1 MKAVRFSKGVTPLL
15 VPIDQ
20 VKQHPDNPN
29 NGDDENLVESIQI
42 NGFVTAITADANT
55 GYIVAGNTR
64 YRALHA
70 LGATQIPVIWEDGW
84 DENGAKRYLIG
95 DNASSRRAVMD
106 TAALLAL
113 LGQMQDT
120 ERGLVG
126 TSVTDAEYERM
137 LLEFANDQ
145 PLPDPNGEGFG
156 APKHGPLG
164 LFQIVI
170 DFKEMED
177 ERDEIF
183 AQLAEQYEN
192 VRVVN
197 L

>member
-1 MKAVRFSKGVTPLL
+1 MKAVRFAKSLEPLL

-29 NGDDENLVESIQI
+29 NGDDENLKESIQI

-64 YRALHA
+64 YRVLHE
-70 LGATQIPVIWEDGW
+70 LGATHIPVIWEDSW
-84 DENGAKRYLIG
+84 TEEGAVRYLVG

-106 TAALLAL
+106 ESQLLAL
-113 LGQMQDT
+113 LGNLRDT

-126 TSVTDAEYERM
+126 TSITDSEYERM
-137 LLEFANDQ
+137 LLNFANTQDV
-145 PLPDPNGEGFG
+145 PDMSGFG
-156 APKHGPLG
+156 GPGQKILG
-164 LFQIVI
+164 VFQIVL
-170 DFKEMED
+170 DFPDNED
-177 ERDEIF
+177 ERDAVF
-183 AQLAEQYEN
+183 AELAERYEN
-192 VRVVN
+192 VRSVN

>member
-1 MKAVRFSKGVTPLL
+1 MKAVRFAPSVTPLL

-29 NGDDENLVESIQI
+29 NGDDDNLVESIQT

-70 LGATQIPVIWEDGW
+70 LGATQIPVIWVDHW
-84 DENGAKRYLIG
+84 DKEGAVRYLVG

-106 TAALLAL
+106 QAALLAL
-113 LGQMQDT
+113 LGELAET
-120 ERGLVG
+120 ERGLIG
-126 TSVTDAEYERM
+126 TSITESEYEKM
-137 LLEFANDQ
+137 LLDFAAEVDA
-145 PLPDPNGEGFG
+145 PDLTGFG
-156 APKHGPLG
+156 APEHGALG
-164 LFQIVI
+164 QYQVVL
-170 DFKEMED
+170 DFEENMS
-177 ERDEIF
+177 ERDAIF
-183 AQLAEQYEN
+183 AELSERYPN
-192 VRVVN
+192 VRTVN